1 MEWLRTCTRLLERI
15 APPLAR
21 WLPPLGGLLLALA
34 AVFAV
39 HSWWQARALLHATA
53 TVGENVAALAPGGG
67 VLYRP
72 RLRFRTPT
80 GENVQVLASQGSD
93 EAEFAAG
100 TRLPVAW
107 PAGDPQRAIIATAAR
122 VYGAAIRLAI
132 LSTVLFDLGWI
143 LRLRGRSKPADLA

>member
-53 TVGENVAALAPGGG
+53 TVG
-67 VLYRP
+67 
-72 RLRFRTPT
+72 
-80 GENVQVLASQGSD
+80 
-93 EAEFAAG
+93 
-100 TRLPVAW
+100 
-107 PAGDPQRAIIATAAR
+107 
-122 VYGAAIRLAI
+122 
-132 LSTVLFDLGWI
+132 
-143 LRLRGRSKPADLA
+143 